1 MGLNIFSLRKEDAQ
15 GQKTVAHVHSKDI
28 YMERIKGKR
37 IILEEICK

>member
-15 GQKTVAHVHSKDI
+15 GHKTVAHFHSKEI